1 MNHPAPDGRLRVAV
15 DASALRTGR
24 TGIGRYVEQL
34 LRALTATGIE
44 PLPFSNRPVVG
55 HPAASV
61 RRLRP
66 TAAWLALRA
75 RGQAAE
81 LRPEVV
87 HYPTGRAPRRT
98 VVPMVITVHDLS
110 PLLAGSGLPRRER
123 WLTAPGLRCGV
134 HEADAVIAVSAD
146 TARAL
151 TAMFPTTAARLQVIP
166 EGPTLSPADPAESAE
181 ALRRRLDLPLGSPV
195 WLHVGAV
202 EPRKRLP
209 SLVAAHAE
217 AIHALRRAG
226 CCEADL
232 PTLVLAGPEGADS
245 ARLRET
251 VTRLSLSPWVRIT
264 GFLPRFALSGLYRL
278 AELAIAVSLHE
289 GFGLALLDAMGFGLP
304 VLSSG
309 RGALGELADA
319 EAALILESAHPAE
332 IASGLLRLHGD
343 APLRRAL
350 GAAAR
355 HRAAAYH
362 WAGTATAT
370 ADLYREV
377 AVKTRR

>member
-1 MNHPAPDGRLRVAV
+1 MNRPAPDGRLRVAV

-34 LRALTATGIE
+34 LRALPAAGIE
-44 PLPFSNRPVVG
+44 PMPFSNRPVVG
-55 HPAASV
+55 HPTASV
-61 RRLRP
+61 RGLRP

-75 RGQAAE
+75 RNQAAE
-81 LRPEVV
+81 LLPDLV
-87 HYPTGRAPRRT
+87 HYPTGRAPRGSG
-98 VVPMVITVHDLS
+98 VPMVITVHDLS
-110 PLLAGSGLPRRER
+110 PLLVGSGLPRRER
-123 WLTAPGLRCGV
+123 WLTAPGLRRGV
-134 HEADAVIAVSAD
+134 LAASALIAVSAD
-146 TARAL
+146 TARTL
-151 TAMFPTTAARLQVIP
+151 SAMFPAVAARLQVIP

-181 ALRRRLDLPLGSPV
+181 TLRRRLDLPLRSPV

-209 SLVAAHAE
+209 ALVAAHAE
-217 AIHALRRAG
+217 AIHALRQAG

-232 PTLVLAGPEGADS
+232 PTLVLAGPEGSDS
-245 ARLRET
+245 ARLREA
-251 VTRLSLSPWVRIT
+251 VTRRSLSHWVRIT
-264 GFLPRFALSGLYRL
+264 GFLPRSALSGLYRL

-289 GFGLALLDAMGFGLP
+289 GFGLTLLDAMGFGLP
-304 VLSSG
+304 ALSSG

-319 EAALILESAHPAE
+319 ESALILERAQPAE
-332 IASGLLRLHGD
+332 IAAGLLRLHGD

-355 HRAAAYH
+355 RRAAAYT
-362 WAGTATAT
+362 WAATATAT

-377 AVKTRR
+377 AVKARR